1 MEPATPSSANDGSL
15 VGYLYRNTLNPALQH
30 KAAAQ
35 TLCTSNS
42 AVVSSC
48 GEKGRGVKPQLRA
61 TLLAEFAR

>member
-1 MEPATPSSANDGSL
+1 VEPTTASSGNNGSTVSYFYRDTP
-15 VGYLYRNTLNPALQH
+15 NPALQH
-30 KAAAQ
+30 KAVAHSV
-35 TLCTSNS
+35 CTSSS